1 MIRGLDLF
9 REHFAEYRKAFVLI
23 GGVACHE
30 WLSTQGLEFRATKDV
45 DMVLIVEA
53 VDAPFVK
60 RFWEF
65 IDAGK
70 YAGRFKA
77 DDDRQLYRFDKP
89 TDDKYPVM
97 IEIFSRKPSNVDLAE
112 GQQIVPIKLDADSA
126 SLSAILL
133 NDDYYELV
141 RQQHNEEKNL
151 PFANPAALIPLKARA
166 YLDLAERAAKG
177 EEGKSKDI
185 AKHRTDVFRI
195 AATLPSEEGPA
206 IPKAV
211 QEDLRKFLSLF
222 PPENKKEWEAI
233 RAGLKTTF
241 GGQDIKPESLIETV
255 RAYFKLDSKL

>member
-9 REHFAEYRKAFVLI
+9 REHFVDYRNAFVLI

-30 WLSTQGLEFRATKDV
+30 WLSTQGLPFRGTKDM

-53 VDAPFVK
+53 LDAAFVK

-65 IDAGK
+65 IEAGK
-70 YAGRFKA
+70 YRGRYKA
-77 DDDRQLYRFDKP
+77 EDLRELYRFDEP
-89 TDDKYPVM
+89 EDEGYPAM
-97 IEIFSRKPSNVDLAE
+97 IEIFSRKPANIDLAE
-112 GQQIVPIKLDADSA
+112 GQHIVPIKLDEDSA

-166 YLDLAERAAKG
+166 WLDLTERAAKG
-177 EEGKSKDI
+177 EEGKGKDI

-195 AATLPSEEGPA
+195 AATLPGEAGPT
-206 IPKAV
+206 IPGAV
-211 QEDLRKFLSLF
+211 QEDLRKFLATF
-222 PPENKKEWEAI
+222 PVENKEAWQAI
-233 RAGLKTTF
+233 GDGLKTTF
-241 GGQDIKPESLIETV
+241 GSRKLKPDSLIEAIRV
-255 RAYFKLDSKL
+255 YFKL

>member
-9 REHFAEYRKAFVLI
+9 REHFADYRKAFVLI

-30 WLSTQGLEFRATKDV
+30 WLAAQGLEFRATKDM

-53 VDAPFVK
+53 LDAAFVK
-60 RFWEF
+60 RFWSF
-65 IDAGK
+65 IEGGQ
-70 YAGRFKA
+70 YQGRFKA

-89 TDDKYPVM
+89 RNEKYPVM

-112 GQQIVPIKLDADSA
+112 GQSIVPIKLDHDSA

-133 NDDYYELV
+133 NDDYYELI
-141 RQQHNEEKNL
+141 RQQHDEEKNL

-166 YLDLAERAAKG
+166 YIDLADRAAKG
-177 EEGKSKDI
+177 EEGKGKDI

-195 AATLPSEEGPA
+195 AATLPSEAGPT

-211 QEDLRKFLSLF
+211 QEDLRIFLSAF
-222 PPENKKEWEAI
+222 PPENTQAWDAI

-241 GGQDIKPESLIETV
+241 GPQAIQSEVLIKTIRV
-255 RAYFKLDSKL
+255 YFKL

>member
-9 REHFAEYRKAFVLI
+9 REHFADYRKAFVLI

-30 WLSTQGLEFRATKDV
+30 WLSTQGLEFRATKDM

-53 VDAPFVK
+53 VDAAFVK

-65 IDAGK
+65 IEAGK

-89 TDDKYPVM
+89 ADDKYPAM
-97 IEIFSRKPSNVDLAE
+97 IEIFSRKPSNVYLAE

-141 RQQHNEEKNL
+141 RQQHNEEKIF
-151 PFANPAALIPLKARA
+151 PSRIRG
-166 YLDLAERAAKG
+166 LDSAQSACVPRPSGSGCQRKGRKKQRHRQASHRCVSDCRDAPER
-177 EEGKSKDI
+177 
-185 AKHRTDVFRI
+185 R
-195 AATLPSEEGPA
+195 
-206 IPKAV
+206 
-211 QEDLRKFLSLF
+211 
-222 PPENKKEWEAI
+222 
-233 RAGLKTTF
+233 RAGGSRSCSGRLAKVSF
-241 GGQDIKPESLIETV
+241 AFSPGEQERVG
-255 RAYFKLDSKL
+255 RDSRRP